1 MCFSSGPSADA
12 YYKEMTKDKP
22 KFKLP
27 SLSQAKVDRDKPKM
41 QDVRKGAQRRNLLNP
56 MGDSYASK

>member
-1 MCFSSGPSADA
+1 MCFSSGPSAEKLYQD
-12 YYKEMTKDKP
+12 MVKDRP

-27 SLSQAKVDRDKPKM
+27 SLSQAKVDRKKPKM

-56 MGDSYASK
+56 MGDSYGSQ